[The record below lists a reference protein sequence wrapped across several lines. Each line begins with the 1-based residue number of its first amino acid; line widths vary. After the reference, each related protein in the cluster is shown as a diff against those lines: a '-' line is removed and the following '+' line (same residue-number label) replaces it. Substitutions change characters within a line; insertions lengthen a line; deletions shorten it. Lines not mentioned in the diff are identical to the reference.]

1 MNKADKLW
9 INGAIRRNAEA
20 EEILRAFAEKA
31 GISGKAFQ
39 HMSLLTEEIMGMAN
53 HLLKNFEGEIWLE
66 DRPGGYAILLE
77 ADVQESTEEI
87 PGYPRGFMAKIAEML
102 NCSYMFEDVDEMPER
117 LAELLPDYMSYGIRE
132 EGRAPVWAGVWS
144 LSAYRQNLE
153 NRLRTPE
160 TGAELEEL
168 EKSIVAQLAEEVTIG
183 IQGHKIRLVVT
194 GKK

>member
-87 PGYPRGFMAKIAEML
+87 PGSPRGFMAKIAEML

-160 TGAELEEL
+160 AGAELEEL

-194 GKK
+194 EKK

>member
-39 HMSLLTEEIMGMAN
+39 HMSLLTEAIMGMAN

-87 PGYPRGFMAKIAEML
+87 PGSPRGFMAKIAEML

-168 EKSIVAQLAEEVTIG
+168 EKSIVARLAEEVTIG